1 MVRDGTDFALPSAC
15 NETVFFRGS
24 LCMYAFWRKSRICGF
39 VAGLGN
45 VFLSPEEVTHRD

>member
-1 MVRDGTDFALPSAC
+1 MSVCFLEKEQD
-15 NETVFFRGS
+15 
-24 LCMYAFWRKSRICGF
+24 CGF